1 MSDNQFKPGD
11 VVQLKSGSVLI
22 TVVKCIKEGKLECQ
36 WQNQS
41 TGEFQTRSFHPV
53 VLQKV

>member
-11 VVQLKSGSVLI
+11 VVQLKSGSVLM
-22 TVVKCIKEGKLECQ
+22 TVVKYIKEGKLECQ
-36 WQNQS
+36 WQNES
-41 TGEFQTRSFHPV
+41 TGEFQTWSFHPV